1 MNPSVAYDSG
11 ILTFT
16 FQRQRATADD
26 KDWSFSDA
34 DSDCYYFIFPV
45 GGGEST
51 DNDISRHSSTPI
63 ISSEKICISK

>member
-1 MNPSVAYDSG
+1 M
-11 ILTFT
+11 
-16 FQRQRATADD
+16 TADD
-26 KDWSFSDA
+26 KDWAFSDA

-51 DNDISRHSSTPI
+51 DTDISRHSTTPI